1 MTAPT
6 PEFSR
11 PVAIESLDE
20 GGVALAV
27 DADENERARLAKRFG
42 LVAID
47 RLTGRARVTPEEGG
61 AVIHLDASF
70 EADVRQTCVVTLEEL
85 RAHVAESFTRRYS
98 ARAEPEAEFDKHLD
112 LAAEEPPDPIVDGRI
127 DVGEAV
133 AEELALSLDPFPR
146 KPGISFTDYSAGP
159 GGGAGDLGERAG
171 NPKVPDGPFA
181 ALRRLK
187 DQLK

>member
-11 PVAIESLDE
+11 PVAVELLDE
-20 GGVALAV
+20 GGVALTV

-47 RLTGRARVTPEEGG
+47 RLTGRARVTPEKEG
-61 AVIHLDASF
+61 AVFRLDASF
-70 EADVRQTCVVTLEEL
+70 EAEVRQTCVVTLEEL
-85 RAHVAESFTRRYS
+85 RAHVEESFKRRYS
-98 ARAEPEAEFDKHLD
+98 ACAELEAEFDEHLD
-112 LAAEEPPDPIVDGRI
+112 LDAEEPPDPVVDGRI

-146 KPGISFTDYSAGP
+146 KPGISCTEHSFGP
-159 GGGAGDLGERAG
+159 GGDAGDSGERAG
-171 NPKVPDGPFA
+171 NPRAPEGPFA

-187 DQLK
+187 DRLK